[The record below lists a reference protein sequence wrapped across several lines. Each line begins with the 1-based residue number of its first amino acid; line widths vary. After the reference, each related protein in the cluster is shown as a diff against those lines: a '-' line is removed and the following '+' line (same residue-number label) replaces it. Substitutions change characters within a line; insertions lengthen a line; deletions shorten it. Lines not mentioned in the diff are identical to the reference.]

1 MRDTASANFPATSS
15 GQAAGSELIRMI
27 HFGLD
32 DCFRIP
38 ILESAGYSV
47 DQCDSVSQLHA
58 ALLEADQADVVMMVE
73 NERYDPR
80 GAMFLTRTTSS
91 AALILF
97 QSGDYHYE
105 ESDFDLIV
113 QVLSDPSEWLG
124 DIKKLIERRRAVRP
138 QDRRQSV
145 WQHVVKNNLAPPD

>member
-1 MRDTASANFPATSS
+1 
-15 GQAAGSELIRMI
+15 
-27 HFGLD
+27 
-32 DCFRIP
+32 
-38 ILESAGYSV
+38 
-47 DQCDSVSQLHA
+47 VSQLHA